1 MSGIQT
7 SINKLIAGVVGAQEA
22 KFALAQREI
31 DTSIKAGEERVKS
44 SWDKTRRVV
53 LGLQNLDVEKMKRA
67 TESANKKIQAID
79 NQKKN
84 YKKRLQNKI
93 EGRKA

>member
-93 EGRKA
+93 ERRTA